1 MILAQSC
8 GVSLSCGGAT
18 CFALGLEF
26 LEEEGHSH
34 GRHAGHSETPCQ
46 TVDTG
51 RGSPSLRLWRA
62 PQSHGT
68 LSLLFEF
75 HGGCFG
81 AECGDFPPRADW
93 WHHAHSGRTGV
104 LENGVPF
111 PDSQSRQPRPA
122 DGVQSHIAGGWGGN

>member
-1 MILAQSC
+1 MSLAQSR
-8 GVSLSCGGAT
+8 GVFLSCGGAT

-34 GRHAGHSETPCQ
+34 GGHAGHSETPCQ

-93 WHHAHSGRTGV
+93 WHHGTFRPDRGSRERGALSRFPEQTAEARRRCAESHS
-104 LENGVPF
+104 
-111 PDSQSRQPRPA
+111 
-122 DGVQSHIAGGWGGN
+122 